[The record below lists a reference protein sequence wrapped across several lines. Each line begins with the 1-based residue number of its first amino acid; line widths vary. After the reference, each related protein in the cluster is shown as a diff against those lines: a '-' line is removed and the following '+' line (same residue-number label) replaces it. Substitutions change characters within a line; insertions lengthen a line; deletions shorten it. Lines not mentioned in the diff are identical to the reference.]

1 MSDGTKKKTSLPPV
15 GIDRDKLPDIPKDS
29 EGISLERLPFEEFST
44 DELPAREVTDR
55 INISELEGLRNIRK
69 ESETKAY
76 LIVRRPDY
84 SKVQVPLER
93 ETTIIGRSVS
103 CDIVIKDDKASREH
117 ARVSRVG
124 SGSYELEDLSSRNG
138 TWSDGVQVSKMRLM
152 NGDSF
157 SVGNAVFTLRVEHAH
172 AIADH

>member
-1 MSDGTKKKTSLPPV
+1 MSDSTKKKTTLPPLGV
-15 GIDRDKLPDIPKDS
+15 DQEKLPDVPTTN
-29 EGISLERLPFEEFST
+29 GLVAERLPFEEYST

-55 INISELEGLRNIRK
+55 INLSELEGLRNIRK
-69 ESETKAY
+69 ESEVKAF
-76 LIVRRPDY
+76 LVVRRPDY

-93 ETTIIGRSVS
+93 DTTVIGRSVG

-117 ARVSRVG
+117 ARISRLG

-152 NGDSF
+152 SGDSF

-172 AIADH
+172 AIADL